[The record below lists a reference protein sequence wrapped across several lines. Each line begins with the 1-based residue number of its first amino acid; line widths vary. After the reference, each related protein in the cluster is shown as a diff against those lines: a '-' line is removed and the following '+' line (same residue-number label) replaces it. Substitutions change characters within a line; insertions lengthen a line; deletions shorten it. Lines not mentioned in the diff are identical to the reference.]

1 MPIMVVKDRRTKV
14 IRARVVPRKGK
25 HWYGIKVLSGI
36 LDSLGHKKIMFK
48 SDQEPAIMGLKEAV
62 KNESG
67 LDIVAEESPEY
78 DSQANGE
85 VERAIQMVQGQFRA
99 MKDGLEARYGIR
111 FDGEHPCM
119 PWLIAHASD
128 TLTRFH
134 MYADGRTGYHNW
146 RGRPFGKEYVEFG
159 ECVMYRPPDK
169 KGRDKFEP
177 RWSEGVW
184 LGIAD
189 RTMEVIIGTSEG

>member
-1 MPIMVVKDRRTKV
+1 
-14 IRARVVPRKGK
+14 
-25 HWYGIKVLSGI
+25 
-36 LDSLGHKKIMFK
+36 
-48 SDQEPAIMGLKEAV
+48 MGLKEAV
-62 KNESG
+62 KNESA

-99 MKDGLEARYGIR
+99 MKDGLEARYGVR
-111 FDGEHPCM
+111 FDGEHACM

-134 MYADGRTGYHNW
+134 VYADGRTGYQNW
-146 RGRPFGKEYVEFG
+146 RGRPFAKEYVEFG

-169 KGRDKFEP
+169 KGKDKFEP
-177 RWSEGVW
+177 RWMEGVW

-189 RTMEVIIGTSEG
+189 RSMEAIVGTSEGVIKV